1 MVQHILWYSAM
12 SCCPPGSL
20 PYATPPVDYTP
31 KGQVIQLDGLPLY
44 TSGDPSSSA
53 TVIVL
58 PEVFGWSG
66 RLKGICD
73 TLGENF
79 YVVMPD
85 CHRGD
90 TANGKPD
97 IPSWVAETPW
107 EGKVKLDFDAIFAH
121 IKETSPSSNKVG
133 AVGFCWGA
141 WAGCKASSE
150 GMELACIVGAVSEAG
165 ERWGRGRG

>member
-1 MVQHILWYSAM
+1 
-12 SCCPPGSL
+12 
-20 PYATPPVDYTP
+20 
-31 KGQVIQLDGLPLY
+31 
-44 TSGDPSSSA
+44 
-53 TVIVL
+53 VIVL

-97 IPSWVAETPW
+97 IPGWVAETPW